1 VSVYLFQLLW
11 LTITAPVVPAL
22 QYYQNVINLNET
34 FMAYITERAQTCGFT
49 DFYDKYTTS
58 FPPPGPIPTAPDAYS
73 LLGCDLYDAIYN
85 ATFYTNPCFNQYHL
99 IEYCPYLYNELGLSL
114 GGGPNNY
121 FNRTDVQE
129 VLHAPNPTNFY
140 VCAGGPN
147 LFPKGDNSLPSALGP
162 LPSVIE
168 RTNNTIIGHGLL
180 DFLLFANGSL
190 ITIQNMT
197 WNGAQGF
204 QSPPSATQNFFVP
217 YHQSLDY
224 ILRLLMEEEATVI
237 PQPDPPQYDTAGAG
251 MQGTW
256 HTERGLTFVTVPLAG
271 HEMPQYT
278 PGAAYRILK
287 FLLGRIEDLSVRGDY
302 TTQRGNFTGGMGG
315 LNMT

>member
-1 VSVYLFQLLW
+1 M
-11 LTITAPVVPAL
+11 VPAI
-22 QYYQNVINLNET
+22 QYYQNMIKLNET
-34 FMAYITERAQTCGFT
+34 LMAYITEKAQTCGFT
-49 DFYDKYTTS
+49 DFHDKYTTS

-73 LLGCDLYDAIYN
+73 VPGCDLYYAIYN
-85 ATFYTNPCFNQYHL
+85 AALYTNPCFNQYHL
-99 IEYCPYLYNELGLSL
+99 IEYCPYLHDELGLSL

-121 FNRTDVQE
+121 FNRTDVKA
-129 VLHAPNPTNFY
+129 VLHAPNATNFY
-140 VCAGGPN
+140 VCNGGLKIFYN
-147 LFPKGDNSLPSALGP
+147 GDESLPSALGP

-168 RTNNTIIGHGLL
+168 RTNNTIIEHGLL
-180 DFLLFANGSL
+180 NFLLFANGTL

-204 QSPPSATQNFFVP
+204 QTPPSATQNFFAP

-224 ILRLLMEEEATVI
+224 IIDVVINEAVL
-237 PQPDPPQYDTAGAG
+237 PPPGPPQYDTAGAG

-271 HEMPQYT
+271 HMIPQYT
-278 PGAAYRILK
+278 PGAAYRMLE

-302 TTQRGNFTGGMGG
+302 TTQHGNFTGGMGVWR
-315 LNMT
+315 